1 MFCGT
6 FWLKKKNTK
15 YPNSLINIYR
25 TRRKNN
31 MQTFKKTTAIAIAL
45 FLIISMG
52 ASMILLPAANA
63 HTPSWN
69 IPTFAYINVAPNPVG
84 VGQQASVIMWLDKTF
99 DPSIALSN
107 DYRFHNYNL
116 TITKPD
122 GSTETKIFD
131 TVIDTTSSQFY
142 AYTPTTTGKYTF
154 TFTFPGQ
161 AFNQYSHPTTSALV
175 NDTYLPSSASTTVT
189 VQQDAITGVVFSY
202 PLPAEYWT
210 RPIYGENTDWW
221 TISSNWLGTGAAG
234 YGVWTNAW
242 AMRNPGDAVGPLT
255 AHIMWTKPLQSGGV
269 AGGNNFA
276 IQGDTNF
283 EGSAYNQRYTNPII
297 VNGKLYYTEPRSF
310 TGVEGIFSAV
320 KTYGPTDC
328 VDLRTGQMLW
338 SRNDVPALSFAL
350 FWDVQ
355 DPNQHGVYPAILS
368 TANFAQCFDADTG
381 DPIFNVTNV
390 PAGGGLFGGG
400 SPAGAA
406 VSGPVMGPW
415 GEQIRYVMANAGN
428 ATKPNWWLAQW
439 NSTNLWSGSGFVDSG
454 GAALSPT
461 ISGTVDG
468 GTANRYDYNV
478 SISWANTIPTI
489 PSPFGPFV
497 PASAGFSVVAANY
510 GDIMLCENGTMP
522 GLATSQFGTTSSAP
536 YTYFAVNLN
545 ASRGTVGSV
554 MWWNTVPATTQNI
567 TVVDG
572 PVDFK
577 SRVFTEAYKETMQ
590 WVGYN
595 LDTGAK
601 IWGPTPSQTAFDY
614 YGNPALPYINGVT
627 DNGKLYSV
635 QFGGIL
641 YTYDLKTG
649 DLLWTYGNGGAGN
662 STNAGVSNAYGVYP
676 TFINAIGN
684 GVIYTV
690 TSEHT
695 ITTPLFKGSL
705 SRAINATDGTEIW
718 TLNSYVGEFFAMSYA
733 ISDGYATWFN
743 GLDNQIYVVGRGP
756 STTTVEAPMT
766 DIPQGTGLVIRGTVM
781 DVSSGTT
788 QNEQAARF
796 ANGVPLS
803 SDATMKDWMGY
814 VYQQK
819 PLPTNFKGVEV
830 TIDVIDSN
838 GNYRNIGTATTDA
851 TGTYSYQ
858 WTPDITGKYT
868 VIATFHGTNGYWPS
882 YTETNFAVD
891 PAHPTTAPTA
901 TPPQSAA
908 DLYFVPAI
916 AGLFVA
922 IIVVIALLAI
932 LLLRKRP

>member
-1 MFCGT
+1 M
-6 FWLKKKNTK
+6 
-15 YPNSLINIYR
+15 NIGK
-25 TRRKNN
+25 TRSV
-31 MQTFKKTTAIAIAL
+31 AIAIA
-45 FLIISMG
+45 
-52 ASMILLPAANA
+52 ILLIVSMTASTILIPSTNA
-63 HTPSWN
+63 HTPPWN
-69 IPTFAYINVAPNPVG
+69 IPTFAYINVAPNPIG

-99 DPSIALSN
+99 DPTIALSN

-122 GSTETKIFD
+122 GTTEEHDFPIVK
-131 TVIDTTSSQFY
+131 DTTSSQFY
-142 AYTPTTTGKYTF
+142 AYTPTAVGVYTF
-154 TFTFPGQ
+154 TFNFPGQ
-161 AFNQYSHPTTSALV
+161 AFNTYSHPTTSELV
-175 NDTYLPSSASTTVT
+175 NDTYLPSQASTTIT
-189 VQQDAITGVVFSY
+189 VQQEAVPGSISSY
-202 PLPAEYWT
+202 PLPTEYWT
-210 RPIYGENTDWW
+210 RPIYGENTNWW
-221 TISSNWLGTGAAG
+221 SISSNWLGTGAAG

-242 AMRNPGDAVGPLT
+242 AMRNPGDAIGPLT
-255 AHIMWTKPLQSGGV
+255 GHIMWTKSLQSGGV

-328 VDLRTGQMLW
+328 VDLQTGQMLW

-350 FWDVQ
+350 IWDVQ
-355 DPNQHGVYPAILS
+355 DPNQHGVYPAILA
-368 TANFAQCFDADTG
+368 TANFAQCFDADSG

-390 PAGGGLFGGG
+390 PSGGGLFGGG

-415 GEQIRYVMANAGN
+415 GEQLRYVITNAGTPS
-428 ATKPNWWLAQW
+428 APNWRLLQW
-439 NSTNLWSGSGFVDSG
+439 NSSNLWSGSGFVDSG

-468 GTANRYDYNV
+468 GAATRYDYNV
-478 SISWANTIPTI
+478 SASWASTIPTI
-489 PSPFGPFV
+489 PSPFGGP
-497 PASAGFSVVAANY
+497 PSAGFSVVAANY
-510 GDIMLCENGTMP
+510 GDILLCENGTMP

-545 ASRGTVGSV
+545 ASRGTVGQV
-554 MWWNTVPATTQNI
+554 LWWNTVPATSQNI
-567 TVVDG
+567 TIIDG
-572 PVDFK
+572 PVDFQ

-649 DLLWTYGNGGAGN
+649 NLLWTYGNGGVGN
-662 STNAGVSNAYGVYP
+662 STKAGFSNAYGVYP
-676 TFINAIGN
+676 TFINAVGN
-684 GVIYTV
+684 GVLYTV
-690 TSEHT
+690 TTEHT
-695 ITTPLFKGSL
+695 VTTPIFKGAL

-733 ISDGYATWFN
+733 MADGYSTWFN
-743 GLDNQIYVVGRGP
+743 GYSNQIYVVGRGP
-756 STTTVEAPMT
+756 SQVTVQAPQTAIEAGTGVVIQGTVT
-766 DIPQGTGLVIRGTVM
+766 DIAA
-781 DVSSGTT
+781 GTT
-788 QNEQAARF
+788 QTQQAANF
-796 ANGVPLS
+796 PNGVPVS
-803 SDATMKDWMGY
+803 SDASMANWMGY

-819 PLPTNFKGVEV
+819 PFPTDFVGVPV
-830 TIDVIDSN
+830 SIDAVDPN
-838 GNYRNIGTATTDA
+838 GNTVHIGDATTNA
-851 TGTYSYQ
+851 NGLYHYT
-858 WTPDITGKYT
+858 WTPPNIAGDYT
-868 VIATFHGTNGYWPS
+868 VYASFAGTNGYWS
-882 YTETNFAVD
+882 SNAVTSMNV
-891 PAHPTTAPTA
+891 AVEHPTASPSPVPPA
-901 TPPQSAA
+901 TMTDTYILSS
-908 DLYFVPAI
+908 AI
-916 AGLFVA
+916 AI
-922 IIVVIALLAI
+922 IIVIVIIGVI
-932 LLLRKRP
+932 LMMMLRRRP

>member
-1 MFCGT
+1 
-6 FWLKKKNTK
+6 
-15 YPNSLINIYR
+15 
-25 TRRKNN
+25 
-31 MQTFKKTTAIAIAL
+31 MQTSKKTTAIAIAI
-45 FLIISMG
+45 FLIVSMG
-52 ASMILLPAANA
+52 ASTILLPTANA
-63 HTPSWN
+63 HTPSWS
-69 IPTFAYINVAPNPVG
+69 IPTFAFINVSPNPVG
-84 VGQQASVIMWLDKTF
+84 VGQQVSVIMWLDKTF

-131 TVIDTTSSQFY
+131 IVKDTTSSQFY
-142 AYTPTTTGKYTF
+142 AYTPATVGTYTF
-154 TFTFPGQ
+154 TFNFPGQ
-161 AFNQYSHPTTSALV
+161 AFNTFSHPTTSTLV
-175 NDTYLPSSASTTVT
+175 NDTYLPSSASTTIT
-189 VQQDAITGVVFSY
+189 VQQDAIANPVLSY

-221 TISSNWLGTGAAG
+221 KISSNWLGTGAAG

-242 AMRNPGDAVGPLT
+242 AMRNPGDAIGPLT
-255 AHIMWTKPLQSGGV
+255 GHIMWTKPLQSGGV
-269 AGGNNFA
+269 TGGNNFA

-310 TGVEGIFSAV
+310 TGVEGIFSTA
-320 KTYGPTDC
+320 KTYGNTNC

-338 SRNDVPALSFAL
+338 SRSDVPALSFAL
-350 FWDVQ
+350 VWDVQ
-355 DPNQHGVYPAILS
+355 DPNQHGVFPAILA

-381 DPIFNVTNV
+381 DPLFNVTNV
-390 PAGGGLFGGG
+390 PSGGGLFGGG

-415 GEQIRYVMANAGN
+415 GEQIRYVLANAA
-428 ATKPNWWLAQW
+428 ATGAPNWRLLQW
-439 NSTNLWSGSGFVDSG
+439 NSTNLWSGSGFQQNAG
-454 GAALSPT
+454 GTGLSPA
-461 ISGTVDG
+461 ISGTVNAG
-468 GTANRYDYNV
+468 IPSAYDYNV
-478 SISWANTIPTI
+478 SASWANTIPGI
-489 PSPFGPFV
+489 PSPFGGP
-497 PASAGFSVVAANY
+497 PSAGFSIVAANY
-510 GDIMLCENGTMP
+510 GDMLLCENGTMP

-545 ASRGTVGSV
+545 ASRGIVGSV
-554 MWWNTVPATTQNI
+554 MWWNTVPATSQNI
-567 TVVDG
+567 TVIDG
-572 PVDFK
+572 PVDFQ

-601 IWGPTPSQTAFDY
+601 IWGPSASQTAFDY

-627 DNGKLYSV
+627 DQGKLYSV

-649 DLLWTYGNGGAGN
+649 NLLWTYGNGGEGN
-662 STNAGVSNAYGVYP
+662 STNAGLSNAYGVYP
-676 TFINAIGN
+676 TFVNAIGN

-690 TSEHT
+690 TTEHT
-695 ITTPLFKGSL
+695 ITTPLFKGAL
-705 SRAINATDGTEIW
+705 SRAINETDGTEIW
-718 TLNSYVGEFFAMSYA
+718 KLNSYVGEFFAMSYA
-733 ISDGYATWFN
+733 IADGYATWFN

-756 STTTVEAPMT
+756 STTTVDAPMT
-766 DIPQGTGLVIRGTVM
+766 NVPQGTGLVLRGTVM
-781 DVSSGTT
+781 DVSTGTK

-803 SDATMKDWMGY
+803 SDASMTDWMGY

-819 PLPTNFKGVEV
+819 PIPTNFKGVDV
-830 TIDVIDSN
+830 TIDVMDSN

-851 TGTYSYQ
+851 TGTYSLQ
-858 WTPDITGKYT
+858 WTPDISGKYT

-882 YTETNFAVD
+882 YSETSFAVD
-891 PAHPTTAPTA
+891 PAHPTAAPTE
-901 TPPQSAA
+901 TPTGSVA
-908 DLYFVPAI
+908 DMYFVPAI
-916 AGLFVA
+916 AGIFVLF
-922 IIVVIALLAI
+922 IVVILLLAL